1 MTNWFITCNWGDV
14 IGVDLQMPGAPS
26 GGGAAVC
33 PLTGYKGVHVFVV
46 VCACKGYRRI
56 RCGGGGTLL

>member
-26 GGGAAVC
+26 GGGAVVC
-33 PLTGYKGVHVFVV
+33 PLTGNKGVCMCLC
-46 VCACKGYRRI
+46 VCVQGAGQD
-56 RCGGGGTLL
+56 